1 MAHKLPPLPYDH
13 NALEPHIDAETMA
26 IHHGKHHQAYVTNLN
41 AALESHPDLQD
52 KSALEL
58 VVGFQ
63 DLPDDLKPAV
73 QKHGGGHVNHSM
85 FWTLMSADGGGV
97 PDGML
102 AGEIDKAFG
111 SFDEFKAAFSAAAG
125 GVFGS
130 GWAWLV
136 VDAEGN
142 LEVTATAN
150 QDNPVF
156 TEGSLPILGID
167 VWEHAYYLKYQNRR
181 PDYIGAFFNVVN
193 WDQVAVYLTMIRVG
207 EGVIALNDWATEQK
221 AKLQDFLGSLTE

>member
-1 MAHKLPPLPYDH
+1 
-13 NALEPHIDAETMA
+13 MA
-26 IHHGKHHQAYVTNLN
+26 IHHGKHHNAYVTNLN

-58 VVGFQ
+58 LVEF
-63 DLPDDLKPAV
+63 DSLPDGLKPAV

-85 FWTLMSADGGGV
+85 FWTLMSGDGGGQ
-97 PDGML
+97 PGGGL
-102 AGEIDKAFG
+102 ASEIDDAFG
-111 SFDEFKAAFSAAAG
+111 SFDEFKAAFKAAAG

-136 VDAEGN
+136 VGADGK
-142 LEVTATAN
+142 LKVTTTAN

-181 PDYIGAFFNVVN
+181 PDYIDAFFNVVN

-207 EGVIALNDWATEQK
+207 EGVIALADWADQQK

>member
-1 MAHKLPPLPYDH
+1 MPHKLPDLPYDH

-41 AALESHPDLQD
+41 AALEAHPDLQG
-52 KSALEL
+52 KSAFEL
-58 VVGFQ
+58 LVEF
-63 DLPDDLKPAV
+63 DNLPDDLKPAV
-73 QKHGGGHVNHSM
+73 RKHGGGHVNHSM
-85 FWTLMSADGGGV
+85 FWTLMSGDGGGE
-97 PDGML
+97 PGGGL
-102 AGEIDKAFG
+102 AGEIDAAFG
-111 SFDEFKAAFSAAAG
+111 SFDEFKSAFSAAAG

-136 VDAEGN
+136 VGADGK
-142 LEVTATAN
+142 LEITTTAN

-181 PDYIGAFFNVVN
+181 PDYVGAFFNVVD
-193 WDQVAVYLTMIRVG
+193 WDQVAAYLTMIRVG
-207 EGVIALNDWATEQK
+207 EGVIALQDWAAAKK
-221 AKLQDFLGSLTE
+221 AKLQELLGSLTD